1 MTAVRDGFLFLL
13 GDLPLELPCW
23 FWDEDMEDPLDEK
36 EDEDAVEELDEGGG
50 FCDIDPEDPI
60 PEEDFMLE
68 LDPVPDM
75 WDPPEPEL
83 MGDFALDDGGVPGT
97 GFMGEASLSEPPE
110 GLEWDGEMFGL
121 LMEGFMRDDGFP

>member
-1 MTAVRDGFLFLL
+1 M
-13 GDLPLELPCW
+13 ELPCW

-97 GFMGEASLSEPPE
+97 GFMGEESLSEPPE